1 MEQRAAP
8 KGKEEANSTRGK
20 PEYRGDVDNRVKAL
34 QDCLSLAGIIQDD
47 RT

>member
-1 MEQRAAP
+1 MAELLLERW
-8 KGKEEANSTRGK
+8 GGK